1 MNTKSRL
8 LCSSLAALIFALA
21 GSFAIAGG
29 YGENFYSD
37 YATVTE
43 VVPIYRSV
51 RIDRPHRECR
61 SERVYH
67 SPRHSRYQT
76 AGATIAGGIIGGVI
90 GHRIGG
96 SFNGGRGRHG
106 GALLGSIIG
115 AAIGHDAVS
124 RRQSNYS
131 HGYTTVENPCSRIHT
146 YYTEER
152 IDAYRV
158 SYEYN
163 GEVFHARM
171 KHHPGDRIRVKISV
185 IPSSY

>member
-1 MNTKSRL
+1 MNTQFHL
-8 LCSSLAALIFALA
+8 LCAGLAALIFALA
-21 GSFAIAGG
+21 GSVAIAGS
-29 YGENFYSD
+29 YDENFYSD
-37 YATVTE
+37 YATVTD

-51 RIDRPHRECR
+51 RIDRPHRQCR
-61 SERVYH
+61 SEQIYH
-67 SPRHSRYQT
+67 SPRRSQGYA

-90 GHRIGG
+90 GHQFGG
-96 SFNGGRGRHG
+96 SYNSGRGSHA

-115 AAIGHDAVS
+115 AAVAHDAAS
-124 RRQSNYS
+124 HSQSNYS
-131 HGYTTVENPCSRIHT
+131 HGYTTVGNHCSTVHS

-171 KHHPGDRIRVKISV
+171 KQRPGDRIRVKISV